1 MASITTMTL
10 DCGMPLLVE
19 KIDGV
24 RSCGLTWLLPAGSA
38 RDPDDRLGLSAMWA
52 ELLVRGAGALD
63 SRAQADAFDGLGAAR
78 GIGVET
84 FHMALSS
91 TLLGSRLND
100 ALPLIVD
107 MVRRPRMD
115 EDSFEPSRDLCV
127 QAIES
132 LKDEPA
138 ERLMT
143 LLKSRHAAPPIN
155 RSPLGT
161 IEGIGG
167 IKREELLPAWNER
180 ARPKGSILALAGDV
194 DARAVA
200 ARLNELLRG
209 WEGAASEV
217 KWGRSSTRGY
227 HHENDQTNQVHIA
240 IAYDSPSESDPGCWE
255 ERIAT
260 AVLSGGM
267 SGRLFTE
274 VREKR
279 GLCYSVY
286 ASYAADAKYGRTTA
300 YVGTTP
306 DKAQQSLDVLT
317 AELRRIRTE
326 AGRITPAEFQRAVIG
341 MKSKLVMSGESSG
354 ARANALARDWWKLG
368 RARSLD
374 ELTKTID
381 DVTLERV
388 NAHLAR
394 RADLGEI
401 TLATIGPAALRV
413 PG

>member
-1 MASITTMTL
+1 MGAIETTIL
-10 DCGMPLLVE
+10 DCGMPLIVE
-19 KIDGV
+19 RIEGV
-24 RSCGLTWLLPAGSA
+24 RSCGLTWLLPAGTA
-38 RDPDDRLGLSAMWA
+38 RDPADRLGISAMWA
-52 ELLVRGAGALD
+52 ELIQRGGGDLD
-63 SRAQADAFDGLGAAR
+63 SRRQADAFDRLGAGR
-78 GIGVET
+78 GAGVET
-84 FHMALSS
+84 FHMGISA
-91 TLLGSRLND
+91 TLLGSRLKD

-115 EDSFEPSRDLCV
+115 PDAVEPTRDLCL

-132 LKDEPA
+132 LKDDPS

-143 LLKSRHAAPPIN
+143 LLKAWHSPPPIN

-161 IEGIGG
+161 QEGIAAV
-167 IKREELLPAWNER
+167 KAEELRPAWLDR
-180 ARPKGSILALAGDV
+180 AKPRGSILALAGDV
-194 DARAVA
+194 DVKA
-200 ARLNELLRG
+200 AAAQLNSLLKG
-209 WEGAASEV
+209 WEGTATEIA
-217 KWGRSSTRGY
+217 WGRPTTRGY
-227 HHENDQTNQVHIA
+227 HHETDQTNQVHIA
-240 IAYDSPSESDPGCWE
+240 IAYDGPAEREPGCWE

-279 GLCYSVY
+279 ALCYSVY
-286 ASYAADAKYGRTTA
+286 ASYGADAKYGRTVA

-317 AELRRIRTE
+317 AELRRLRAPE
-326 AGRITPAEFQRAVIG
+326 GRITPEEFQRAVIG
-341 MKSKLVMSGESSG
+341 MKSKLVMSGESSS
-354 ARANALARDWWKLG
+354 ARAGALARDWWKLG

-374 ELTKTID
+374 ELTNTID
-381 DVTLERV
+381 AVTLDQV

-401 TLATIGPAALRV
+401 TIATIGPGELRV
-413 PG
+413 

>member
-1 MASITTMTL
+1 MASITTIQL

-38 RDPDDRLGLSAMWA
+38 RDPEDRQGLSAMWS
-52 ELLVRGAGALD
+52 ELLQRGAGTLD
-63 SRAQADAFDGLGAAR
+63 SREQADAFDRFGASR
-78 GIGVET
+78 GTGVET
-84 FHMALSS
+84 FHMSLSA
-91 TLLGSRLND
+91 TLLGSRLRD
-100 ALPLIVD
+100 TLPLLVD
-107 MVRRPRMD
+107 MIRRPRM
-115 EDSFEPSRDLCV
+115 EAEAVEPTRDLCV

-132 LKDEPA
+132 LKDEPS

-143 LLKSRHAAPPIN
+143 LLKGWHAPAPIN

-161 IEGIGG
+161 LEGLA
-167 IKREELLPAWNER
+167 RVRHADLAPLWHER

-194 DARAVA
+194 DAGVA
-200 ARLNELLRG
+200 AAQLNQLLKG
-209 WEGAASEV
+209 WEGASAEV
-217 KWGRSSTRGY
+217 MWGKPTGRGY
-227 HHENDQTNQVHIA
+227 HHEVDQTNQVHIA
-240 IAYDSPSESDPGCWE
+240 IAMDAPAEPDAGCWP

-279 GLCYSVY
+279 ALCYSVY
-286 ASYAADAKYGRTTA
+286 ASYAADAKFGRTTA

-306 DKAQQSLDVLT
+306 EKAQESLDVLMG
-317 AELRRIRTE
+317 ELRRVRTP
-326 AGRITPAEFQRAVIG
+326 AGRVTPEEFQRAVIG

-354 ARANALARDWWKLG
+354 ARANALARDWWKL
-368 RARSLD
+368 RRVRSL
-374 ELTKTID
+374 EEMAQTID
-381 DVTLERV
+381 AVTLEQV
-388 NAHLAR
+388 NAHLAD
-394 RADLGEI
+394 RADLGAI
-401 TLATIGPAALRV
+401 TVATIGPTALRV